1 MLRVNIMN
9 KVTHFEIPYEDKE
22 RAHKFYSE
30 VFEWELQGFPMADG
44 SEYTIAKTAETGENY
59 MIKEPGAINGGM
71 FKRDL
76 SNNTP
81 KSPVITI
88 SVDSIDE
95 YFEKVKE
102 AGGKVI
108 VPKGEVPEMGYY
120 AYIKDTE
127 GNVIGLWED
136 LMK

>member
-1 MLRVNIMN
+1 MN
-9 KVTHFEIPYEDKE
+9 KVTHFEIPYESKE

-30 VFEWELQGFPMADG
+30 VFDWELQGFPMADD
-44 SEYTIAKTAETGENY
+44 SEYTIARTAETNENY

-71 FKRDL
+71 FKRNL

-95 YFEKVKE
+95 HFEKVKE
-102 AGGKVI
+102 AGGEVL

>member
-1 MLRVNIMN
+1 MN

-22 RAHKFYSE
+22 RANQFYSE
-30 VFEWELQGFPMADG
+30 VFDWELQDFPMADG
-44 SEYTIAKTAETGENY
+44 NDYTIAKTAETDDNY

-71 FKRDL
+71 FKRDP

-88 SVDSIDE
+88 TVDSIDE
-95 YFEKVKE
+95 HFEKVKE
-102 AGGKVI
+102 AGGKV
-108 VPKGEVPEMGYY
+108 VVLKGEVPEMGYY
-120 AYIKDTE
+120 AYINDTE

-136 LMK
+136 FKNT